1 MKKILIIDDVSK
13 EGKALFTCFREKG
26 YDVVGLD
33 NVYKAAKVLKRNK
46 FDLILCAQKFF
57 FADRSP
63 LHSII
68 LEDARHSKIIILQE
82 EGEELPDAKL
92 NSRIIGVIPK
102 PIDLGKLL
110 KVISL
115 KTHEVGFSGTVNDI
129 DLTDYIQLLS
139 MNKTTKAFEVKGTHG
154 GGILVF
160 HHGVLTYAT
169 YGSLHGELAFH
180 AIVSMQNGRILD
192 RQLKRM
198 PQPNID
204 KSLSQLLLET
214 NIHQDERITDAAI
227 QEEDFLLEDIPSLE
241 PDSITEEIPLP
252 SAQKERTRTPLFLS
266 LAFLLFMGM
275 AGIAAW
281 QFFPFIQHSG
291 KDVVKE
297 DSPQVSKSE
306 LAEIANI
313 EKSVVVTDLP
323 PLQQSDAPE
332 GMEKE
337 AGKILVAELVQL
349 PITPQPQPQPKIILR
364 LHGSNTIGAKL
375 IENLAV
381 SFLVE
386 KYNGKDVTTLTGD
399 DPVEK
404 VVVGTTEGGELV
416 GIQIQA
422 HGSSTSFKDLLAGVC
437 DVGMASRKIKEKE
450 VVALAGFGDMTA
462 SSAEH
467 VLALD
472 GIAVIVHKNNP
483 IRSLSISTIASIFS
497 GEITSW
503 DEITDGKLTGHINVY
518 ARDQKSGTYDTFKGI
533 VLKKTPLI
541 ATAKRFESNANLSD
555 DVSKDRQGIGFTGLP
570 YIRQSKS
577 VSISDQGTVPIYP
590 NFFTVATEDYPL
602 ARRLYLYLPPNTE
615 NTIAMNFVDFCLDT
629 SGQLVVEKTGFID
642 LGIRSFVAALNVDEI
657 PVQNK
662 AVVQRYLDATKSKK
676 RLSLNFRFHPNSI
689 ELDNRAL
696 RDLDRMV
703 SFLKDRSIEGLTL
716 IGFAD
721 NRGEYQYNTKLALDR
736 AKVVRNELNS
746 RGIPVTSTI
755 SASEELPVAS
765 NLHNKGR
772 EKNRRVEIWVQMNR
786 S

>member
-1 MKKILIIDDVSK
+1 
-13 EGKALFTCFREKG
+13 
-26 YDVVGLD
+26 
-33 NVYKAAKVLKRNK
+33 
-46 FDLILCAQKFF
+46 
-57 FADRSP
+57 
-63 LHSII
+63 
-68 LEDARHSKIIILQE
+68 
-82 EGEELPDAKL
+82 
-92 NSRIIGVIPK
+92 
-102 PIDLGKLL
+102 
-110 KVISL
+110 
-115 KTHEVGFSGTVNDI
+115 
-129 DLTDYIQLLS
+129 
-139 MNKTTKAFEVKGTHG
+139 
-154 GGILVF
+154 
-160 HHGVLTYAT
+160 
-169 YGSLHGELAFH
+169 
-180 AIVSMQNGRILD
+180 
-192 RQLKRM
+192 
-198 PQPNID
+198 
-204 KSLSQLLLET
+204 
-214 NIHQDERITDAAI
+214 
-227 QEEDFLLEDIPSLE
+227 
-241 PDSITEEIPLP
+241 
-252 SAQKERTRTPLFLS
+252 
-266 LAFLLFMGM
+266 
-275 AGIAAW
+275 
-281 QFFPFIQHSG
+281 
-291 KDVVKE
+291 
-297 DSPQVSKSE
+297 
-306 LAEIANI
+306 
-313 EKSVVVTDLP
+313 
-323 PLQQSDAPE
+323 
-332 GMEKE
+332 
-337 AGKILVAELVQL
+337 
-349 PITPQPQPQPKIILR
+349 
-364 LHGSNTIGAKL
+364 
-375 IENLAV
+375 
-381 SFLVE
+381 
-386 KYNGKDVTTLTGD
+386 
-399 DPVEK
+399 
-404 VVVGTTEGGELV
+404 
-416 GIQIQA
+416 
-422 HGSSTSFKDLLAGVC
+422 
-437 DVGMASRKIKEKE
+437 
-450 VVALAGFGDMTA
+450 MTA

-615 NTIAMNFVDFCLDT
+615 NTIAMNFVDFCLGT

-662 AVVQRYLDATKSKK
+662 VIFQSYLEATKSKK

-721 NRGEYQYNTKLALDR
+721 NRGEYQYNTKIALDR

>member
-1 MKKILIIDDVSK
+1 MKNILIIDDVSK
-13 EGKALFTCFREKG
+13 ESKALSSFFTEKG
-26 YDVVGLD
+26 YDVVALD
-33 NVYKAAKVLKRNK
+33 NASQAAEVLRQNK
-46 FDLILCAQKFF
+46 FDLILCTQNFF
-57 FADRSP
+57 FAGQSP

-68 LEDARHSKIIILQE
+68 LEDARHAKIIILRE
-82 EGEELPDAKL
+82 EDGELPDVKL
-92 NSRIIGVIPK
+92 HHRIIGVIPK
-102 PIDLGKLL
+102 PIDLAKLL

-115 KTHEVGFSGTVNDI
+115 KVHKVGFTGTVKDI

-139 MNKTTKAFEVKGTHG
+139 MNKATKAFEVKGTHG

-180 AIVSMQNGRILD
+180 AIVSMQNGRIID
-192 RQLKRM
+192 KQLKRM
-198 PQPNID
+198 PQPNIN

-214 NIHQDERITDAAI
+214 NIHQDERITNAEMR
-227 QEEDFLLEDIPSLE
+227 EEDFLLEDIPSLE
-241 PDSITEEIPLP
+241 PNSITEEIPLP

-266 LAFLLFMGM
+266 LAFFFFMGM

-281 QFFPFIQHSG
+281 QFFPFMQHSE
-291 KDVVKE
+291 KDVVQE
-297 DSPQVSKSE
+297 DSTQVSKSE
-306 LAEIANI
+306 LATIANV
-313 EKSVVVTDLP
+313 EKSAPVTDLP
-323 PLQQSDAPE
+323 PLQQPDAPE
-332 GMEKE
+332 GMEKD
-337 AGKILVAELVQL
+337 ARKIVVAELVQL
-349 PITPQPQPQPKIILR
+349 PITPQPQPKIILR

-404 VVVGTTEGGELV
+404 IVVGTTEGGELV

-437 DVGMASRKIKEKE
+437 DVGMSSRKIKEKE

-483 IRSLSISTIASIFS
+483 IRSLSMSDIASIFS

-503 DEITDGKLTGHINVY
+503 DELTDGKLTGHINVY

-541 ATAKRFESNANLSD
+541 ATATRFESNANLSD

-642 LGIRSFVAALNVDEI
+642 LSIRSFVAALNVDEI

-662 AVVQRYLDATKSKK
+662 VIFQQYLDETKSKK

-689 ELDNRAL
+689 ELDNRAR

-703 SFLKDRSIEGLTL
+703 RFLKDQSIEGITL

-755 SASEELPVAS
+755 SASEEIPVAS
-765 NLHNKGR
+765 NLHNNGR
-772 EKNRRVEIWVQMNR
+772 EKNRRVEIWVQQNR

>member
-1 MKKILIIDDVSK
+1 MKKILIINDVSK
-13 EGKALFTCFREKG
+13 ESKALSTCFTERG
-26 YDVVGLD
+26 HDVVALD
-33 NVYKAAKVLKRNK
+33 NVSQAAEVLKQST
-46 FDLILCAQKFF
+46 FDLILCTQSFF
-57 FADRSP
+57 FAGQSP

-68 LEDARHSKIIILQE
+68 LEDARHAKIIIFRE
-82 EGEELPDAKL
+82 EGGELPDVKL
-92 NSRIIGVIPK
+92 NNRIIGVIPK
-102 PIDLGKLL
+102 PIDLEKLL
-110 KVISL
+110 KVISP
-115 KTHEVGFSGTVNDI
+115 KIHKVGFSGTVTDI

-139 MNKTTKAFEVKGTHG
+139 MNKATKAFEVKGTHG

-169 YGSLHGELAFH
+169 YGSLHGEFAFH
-180 AIVSMQNGRILD
+180 AIVSMQNGRIID
-192 RQLKRM
+192 KQLKRM
-198 PQPNID
+198 PQPNIN

-214 NIHQDERITDAAI
+214 NIHQDERIRNDVI
-227 QEEDFLLEDIPSLE
+227 REEDFLLEDTPSLKTV
-241 PDSITEEIPLP
+241 SITEEIPPP

-266 LAFLLFMGM
+266 LAFFLFMGM

-281 QFFPFIQHSG
+281 QFLPFIQNSG
-291 KDVVKE
+291 KDVAE
-297 DSPQVSKSE
+297 EESTQLSKSE
-306 LAEIANI
+306 LAAIANV
-313 EKSVVVTDLP
+313 EKSVAITDLP
-323 PLQQSDAPE
+323 PLQQPDAPK
-332 GMEKE
+332 GIEKE
-337 AGKILVAELVQL
+337 AGKLVVAELVQL
-349 PITPQPQPQPKIILR
+349 PITPPPQPKIILR

-404 VVVGTTEGGELV
+404 IVVGTTEGGELV

-437 DVGMASRKIKEKE
+437 DVGMSSRKIKEKE

-467 VLALD
+467 ILALD

-483 IRSLSISTIASIFS
+483 IRSLSIKNIASIFS
-497 GEITSW
+497 GKITSW
-503 DEITDGKLTGHINVY
+503 DEVTDGKMTGHINVY

-541 ATAKRFESNANLSD
+541 AIAKRFESNANLSD

-570 YIRQSKS
+570 YIRQSKA

-602 ARRLYLYLPPNTE
+602 ARRLFLYLPPNST
-615 NTIAMNFVDFCLDT
+615 NTVAMNFVDFCLDT

-642 LGIRSFVAALNVDEI
+642 LGIRSFVAALNVEEI
-657 PVQNK
+657 PVQNQ
-662 AVVQRYLDATKSKK
+662 VIFQRYLDETKNKK

-689 ELDNRAL
+689 ELDNRAR

-703 SFLKDRSIEGLTL
+703 SFLKDQSIEGISL

-721 NRGEYQYNTKLALDR
+721 NLGAYQYNTKLAKDR
-736 AKVVRNELNS
+736 AMVVRNELNS
-746 RGIPVTSTI
+746 RGIPITSTI
-755 SASEELPVAS
+755 SASEEIPVAS
-765 NLHNKGR
+765 NFHKNGR
-772 EKNRRVEIWVQMNR
+772 EKNRRVEVWLRLNR